1 MEFRSHFIITKV
13 GQLCYAHATTNTRIL
28 QRENYLEA
36 YLTMKT
42 QSHKAKKML
51 CLYTQIRNTNLLK
64 NYLD

>member
-1 MEFRSHFIITKV
+1 MPI
-13 GQLCYAHATTNTRIL
+13 GYAHTITNTRIL
-28 QRENYLEA
+28 QRENYLKA

-51 CLYTQIRNTNLLK
+51 CLYKQIRNTNLLK